1 MPVPTP
7 VPTPVPNPR
16 ADACA
21 DDCTDVRAYARA
33 DAPRA
38 DDCDCAD
45 ARDDPYADPYA
56 DPSRRRFSPHRY
68 GRAHGRRR
76 TWATAMS
83 RTRSRFFSALV
94 FPVVSFFSALVS
106 FFSAWFGFL
115 LRDAPPGAPPVIH
128 HAYEYYG
135 WWLAA

>member
-1 MPVPTP
+1 M
-7 VPTPVPNPR
+7 PNPR

-68 GRAHGRRR
+68 
-76 TWATAMS
+76 ATYSSYAGYLYATGTLTTLTPTPTPTPS
-83 RTRSRFFSALV
+83 SA
-94 FPVVSFFSALVS
+94 
-106 FFSAWFGFL
+106 
-115 LRDAPPGAPPVIH
+115 APTATM
-128 HAYEYYG
+128 
-135 WWLAA
+135 